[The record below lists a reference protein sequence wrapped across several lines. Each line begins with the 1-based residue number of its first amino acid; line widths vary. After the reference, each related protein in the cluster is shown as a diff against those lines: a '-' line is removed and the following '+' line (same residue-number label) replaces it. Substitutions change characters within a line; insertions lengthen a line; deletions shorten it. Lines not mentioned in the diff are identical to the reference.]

1 MFFANKKGVSP
12 LIATILL
19 ILFAIAL
26 GSVIMNV
33 GVKLSPSVCD
43 DVSITPLIVEG
54 IERVCVTN
62 NTLSFAVTNDGSQI
76 QGVKVIVIGDTVE
89 EKDFFATT
97 PTHSTIADL
106 FSFTLTDPQVVQI
119 IPIVN
124 DGDELTYCP
133 SKKQEVISFQ
143 TC

>member
-89 EKDFFATT
+89 EKDFFAAT